1 VQRVFLSFPNGF
13 QGTGLFVLRTALAAG
28 LVADAIAKLHTP
40 DLLLVSV
47 ALAELL
53 TGALVWVGLWTVIVA
68 SLICLLQLAAL
79 LIAPEAIELHLLRA
93 AVGLCLVFVGAG
105 AWSVDARLFGRR
117 RVEIHN
123 LRDN

>member
-79 LIAPEAIELHLLRA
+79 LLAPEAIELHLLRA